1 MIRCAG
7 VEDIPAIIEM
17 VGQYRCEVRPDLEMH
32 PGTVAASVRGLITQ
46 PTGCALLACDGGAC
60 RGVLLGHLG
69 ASLWWPD
76 PSAEVALWWVDPRW
90 RGTAAATRLMAE
102 FEAWA
107 ARSGAARIGVTY
119 TGKSA
124 RRYFERRGYRHAD
137 TRMMKELN

>member
-60 RGVLLGHLG
+60 PHRGNLHRQERATVL
-69 ASLWWPD
+69 
-76 PSAEVALWWVDPRW
+76 R
-90 RGTAAATRLMAE
+90 T
-102 FEAWA
+102 
-107 ARSGAARIGVTY
+107 ARIPP
-119 TGKSA
+119 
-124 RRYFERRGYRHAD
+124 R
-137 TRMMKELN
+137 

>member
-76 PSAEVALWWVDPRW
+76 PSAVVAL
-90 RGTAAATRLMAE
+90 
-102 FEAWA
+102 
-107 ARSGAARIGVTY
+107 SGAARIGVTY